1 MNNNYKWNLIWLS
14 LNVCFNITGEHSTA
28 DENDMT
34 YTYVHVLDEPLV
46 DDDYI

>member
-1 MNNNYKWNLIWLS
+1 MKFNMIIIKF
-14 LNVCFNITGEHSTA
+14 CFNITGEHSTV

-46 DDDYI
+46 DDYI